1 MRANPSS
8 RSFTLG
14 GSGGMVVGSGCLD
27 GPTGH
32 PADSAWIE
40 ASVERRVKPTGA
52 GTHQLTA
59 RRVPGG
65 ARPGRWTGVP
75 CRTRRTGANTP
86 WQLEGQHLTGGR
98 SATVRGSEGRT
109 ISVQRVDS
117 QAILSVRRGPS
128 EGGLPGSARRA
139 KQGAAA
145 ALVDSRTRRIVPGGE
160 CLCGEP
166 PHFTRACQLDGAAFA
181 LRISLKWPH
190 ATSKRSRTAVLVD
203 ERVRDKRVCRRRRGK
218 ECERLSGSTVSL

>member
-1 MRANPSS
+1 MHVNPLS
-8 RSFTLG
+8 RSFTFG
-14 GSGGMVVGSGCLD
+14 GTGGIVIGSSCLD
-27 GPTGH
+27 GLTGH

-52 GTHQLTA
+52 GTFQLAA
-59 RRVPGG
+59 RCVPGG
-65 ARPGRWTGVP
+65 ARPGHWTGVP
-75 CRTRRTGANTP
+75 YRSRKTGTNTP
-86 WQLEGQHLTGGR
+86 WQLEGQHLTSGQ

-117 QAILSVRRGPS
+117 QAILFERRGLS

-139 KQGAAA
+139 MQSVAA

-166 PHFTRACQLDGAAFA
+166 SHLSQAYQLDGAALYSRFPSSG
-181 LRISLKWPH
+181 RVP
-190 ATSKRSRTAVLVD
+190 RSS
-203 ERVRDKRVCRRRRGK
+203 RGRY
-218 ECERLSGSTVSL
+218 CSG

>member
-1 MRANPSS
+1 MI
-8 RSFTLG
+8 
-14 GSGGMVVGSGCLD
+14 VGSSCLD
-27 GPTGH
+27 GLTGH
-32 PADSAWIE
+32 RADSAWIK

-75 CRTRRTGANTP
+75 LRRRRTGTNTP

-98 SATVRGSEGRT
+98 SATVKGSEGRT
-109 ISVQRVDS
+109 INVQRVDS
-117 QAILSVRRGPS
+117 QAILSERRGPS

-139 KQGAAA
+139 MQGAAA
-145 ALVDSRTRRIVPGGE
+145 ALVDSRTRRILPGGE

-166 PHFTRACQLDGAAFA
+166 PHL
-181 LRISLKWPH
+181 
-190 ATSKRSRTAVLVD
+190 
-203 ERVRDKRVCRRRRGK
+203 ERVDQLRELRLHSERFSQVGRVPRSSRG
-218 ECERLSGSTVSL
+218 RLSFSQWTSVCTTNTFVAGEGGRSVRDWASPQSLCDLCLWL